1 MARRLSSAQRR
12 FAPTLRFT
20 LLAVLLA
27 AVFVRLGWWQWQRG
41 EQRQAA
47 TAGFARGAD
56 QLLALGTLDAAAVAL
71 YQRVSVEGE
80 LDGAHQFLL
89 DNRSFAGRPGYEVLT
104 PLTRARALTLL
115 IDRGWV
121 PLQGSRAQLP
131 DVTLG
136 LAGPVR
142 LTGRIAPLPT
152 PGLAAGRVAPPVGG
166 SWPKLTSFPTM
177 TQLAAA
183 LGVPVSARILL
194 LDPASPVG
202 FARSWHAPGLPPLR
216 HFAYAVQW
224 WSFALLTLILW
235 VIASRRLP
243 PGSAS

>member
-1 MARRLSSAQRR
+1 VTRRVSSARRS
-12 FAPTLRFT
+12 FAPTLRLT
-20 LLAVLLA
+20 LLALLLA

-41 EQRQAA
+41 VERQAA
-47 TAGFARGAD
+47 ATRFARGAD
-56 QLLALGTLDAAAVAL
+56 QLLALGTLDVAAVPL

-89 DNRSFAGRPGYEVLT
+89 DNRSFEGRPGYEVLT
-104 PLTRARALTLL
+104 PLTRAHALTLL

-121 PLQGSRAQLP
+121 PFQGSRAQLP
-131 DVTLG
+131 DVTLA
-136 LAGPVR
+136 LAGPVQ
-142 LTGRIAPLPT
+142 LTGRIAPLPS
-152 PGLAAGRVAPPVGG
+152 PGLAAGRIAPSIGG
-166 SWPKLTSFPTM
+166 SWPKLTSFPAM

-183 LGVPVSARILL
+183 LGVPLSARILL
-194 LDPASPVG
+194 LDPVSPVG
-202 FARSWHAPGLPPLR
+202 FARGWQVPGLPPLR

-243 PGSAS
+243 PVSA

>member
-1 MARRLSSAQRR
+1 MSPARRS

-20 LLAVLLA
+20 LLALLLA
-27 AVFVRLGWWQWQRG
+27 AGFVRLGWWQWQRG

-47 TAGFARGAD
+47 AARFARGAD
-56 QLLALGTLDAAAVAL
+56 QLLTLGTLDAAAVPL

-89 DNRSFAGRPGYEVLT
+89 DNRSFEGRPGYEVLT
-104 PLTRARALTLL
+104 PLIRGRALTLL

-121 PLQGSRAQLP
+121 PFQGSRAQLP
-131 DVTLG
+131 DVTLA
-136 LAGPVR
+136 LTGPVR
-142 LTGRIAPLPT
+142 LTGRIALLPT

-183 LGVPVSARILL
+183 LGAPLSARVLL
-194 LDPASPVG
+194 LDPLSPFG
-202 FARSWHAPGLPPLR
+202 YARGWQVPGLPPLR

-235 VIASRRLP
+235 VIASRRP
-243 PGSAS
+243 PAVAAP